1 MQRVN
6 LLLKP
11 GPPKDYSLDYLLEL
25 RRNLPP
31 PTEKLTSPIMDIM
44 DPIWDFVYDQT
55 EEMTEK

>member
-6 LLLKP
+6 LSLKP
-11 GPPKDYSLDYLLEL
+11 DPKDYSLADLLEL